1 VATNEHIPLQR
12 AFAVIEAD
20 RIAIYPSRAQIVGA
34 LIELAIAGA
43 AMAALLMLFDVL
55 PMFVMIALLLVALLL
70 GPIGT
75 LGLVFSIAGT
85 AFVMERANRAA
96 RWQQGFLGMGIGTTD
111 GVPFSRIRAVEA
123 VSDADLLMRSGER
136 QDMVTFEVVIARDDE
151 RRMPVASVVSARSLA
166 AEGAER
172 VNRLATL
179 LAEMAGAPVVLASAP
194 ADEDD
199 WDDEEWDDEE
209 WDEGEAEGAAEAA
222 EPPRTSTEHR
232 RRSRNDRRR
241 TRRRGTR

>member
-1 VATNEHIPLQR
+1 MATTEHIPLQR

-20 RIAIYPSRAQIVGA
+20 RIAIYPSRAQVVGA
-34 LIELAIAGA
+34 LIELAIAGG
-43 AMAALLMLFDVL
+43 AMAALLTLFDVL

-85 AFVMERANRAA
+85 AFVMERRNRAA

-123 VSDADLLMRSGER
+123 VSDADLLTRSGER

-166 AEGAER
+166 VEGAAR
-172 VNRLATL
+172 VNRLATV
-179 LAEMAGAPVVLASAP
+179 LAAMAEVPAVLTAAPV
-194 ADEDD
+194 DEDD
-199 WDDEEWDDEE
+199 WDEEWDDSEE
-209 WDEGEAEGAAEAA
+209 TAET
-222 EPPRTSTEHR
+222 PRTPEEHR
-232 RRSRNDRRR
+232 RRSRRNADRRG
-241 TRRRGTR
+241 RRRGAR

>member
-1 VATNEHIPLQR
+1 MATTEHIPLQR

-34 LIELAIAGA
+34 LIELAIAGL
-43 AMAALLMLFDVL
+43 AMTALLTLFDVL

-70 GPIGT
+70 GPVGT

-85 AFVMERANRAA
+85 AFVMERSNRAA

-111 GVPFSRIRAVEA
+111 GVPFGRIRAVEA

-179 LAEMAGAPVVLASAP
+179 LAAMAEAPVVLAVAPP

-199 WDDEEWDDEE
+199 WDEGWDDEE
-209 WDEGEAEGAAEAA
+209 ATEAST
-222 EPPRTSTEHR
+222 PRTHGEHR

-241 TRRRGTR
+241 ARRRGTR

>member
-1 VATNEHIPLQR
+1 MATNEHIPLQR

-34 LIELAIAGA
+34 LIELAIAGL
-43 AMAALLMLFDVL
+43 AMTALLTLFDVL

-85 AFVMERANRAA
+85 AFVMERGNRAA

-111 GVPFSRIRAVEA
+111 GVPFSRIKAVEA
-123 VSDADLLMRSGER
+123 VSDADLLTRSGER

-151 RRMPVASVVSARSLA
+151 RRTPVASVVSARSLA

-172 VNRLATL
+172 VNRLATV
-179 LAEMAGAPVVLASAP
+179 LAEMAAVPAVLAVAPV
-194 ADEDD
+194 DEDD
-199 WDDEEWDDEE
+199 WDDEEWDD
-209 WDEGEAEGAAEAA
+209 DEAEEAV
-222 EPPRTSTEHR
+222 ETPRTPAEHR

-241 TRRRGTR
+241 TRRRGAR

>member
-1 VATNEHIPLQR
+1 MATTEHIPLQR

-123 VSDADLLMRSGER
+123 VSDADLLTRSGER

-179 LAEMAGAPVVLASAP
+179 LAAMAEVPAVLAAAP
-194 ADEDD
+194 LEDEDD
-199 WDDEEWDDEE
+199 WDDEDWD
-209 WDEGEAEGAAEAA
+209 DEGEAGETAET
-222 EPPRTSTEHR
+222 PRPSAEHR

-241 TRRRGTR
+241 TRRRGAR